1 LSVRSAGLLSS
12 LSDPM
17 IMAADPDFTVTPR
30 RVAAMRRALARLQAP
45 ACRVTSLDFLTVSEV
60 EQLRAHADRQTF
72 RTATP
77 QIEHRGNRVFQDFDV
92 CFPAPRDGTFAALA
106 CLLETSLGS
115 ASARMTTSPLEPG
128 ITLNDF
134 AIQRY
139 PAGSRGIGV
148 HRDGR
153 RYRGIVVIV
162 TLSGGSRLFTCDDR
176 QGRGARRI
184 DDQPGRIVLLSAE
197 GFAGRE
203 GEGARP
209 LHGVDQVRMGRLSLG
224 FRHLPDGA
232 A

>member
-1 LSVRSAGLLSS
+1 MVDMG
-12 LSDPM
+12 
-17 IMAADPDFTVTPR
+17 FTVTSS
-30 RVAAMRRALARLQAP
+30 RVAAMRRALGRLQAP
-45 ACRVTSLDFLTVSEV
+45 HRRVTSLEFLTRSELDALCTFA
-60 EQLRAHADRQTF
+60 ERQRF
-72 RTATP
+72 RTATA

-92 CFPAPRDGTFAALA
+92 CFPAPREGVFSQLA
-106 CLLETSLGS
+106 RLLETTLNLSGGE
-115 ASARMTTSPLEPG
+115 MSPPPLPG
-128 ITLNDF
+128 NIHLNDF

-139 PAGSRGIGV
+139 PAGSRGIGI

-162 TLSGGSRLFTCDDR
+162 TLSGSSRLFTCDDR

-184 DDQPGRIVLLSAE
+184 DDRPGRIVLLSAE

-209 LHGVDQVRMGRLSLG
+209 LHGVDQVTSGRLSLG
-224 FRHLPDGA
+224 FRHLPDSA